1 MKKVILL
8 IAAIAMS
15 AVYVS
20 AQDLETVTA
29 NYNGAA
35 EALTTG
41 DKALALEYFQAALKG
56 AEGLSEEE
64 LGEDGQTIVAT
75 CKDRIPQL
83 LLSISKDNLRE
94 KAYDEAYVTLQ
105 QTIEAAKLYANEEVE
120 SEASILIPQ
129 LFMQKGNKSL
139 SAKDMAGAIDAFQ
152 QVIALDPENGNAY
165 LRLGMA
171 YGSTGKVAE
180 AEEAYVK
187 AIELG
192 KEKDAQKQLS
202 NMFNKLAA
210 SSLKTKAYE
219 KAIEYSEK
227 ANSYL
232 ENATSYKVAG
242 TAASSAKKNAKAI
255 EYLQKY
261 LELSPNAK
269 DAVQMKYTIAA
280 TAQTMGNK
288 ELAKEYYNMIL
299 SDPKFGPTAKQML
312 EAL

>member
-56 AEGLSEEE
+56 AEGLTEEQ
-64 LGEDGQTIVAT
+64 LGEDGATIVST
-75 CKDRIPQL
+75 CKDRIPQIM
-83 LLSISKDNLRE
+83 LSIAKDNIKE
-94 KAYDEAYVTLQ
+94 KAYDEALVKLQ
-105 QTIEAAKLYANEEVE
+105 ETVESAKLYGIA
-120 SEASILIPQ
+120 EAEKDATELIPQ
-129 LFMQKGNKSL
+129 VYMQKGNTLL
-139 SAKDMAGAIDAFQ
+139 SAKDVNGAVAAFQ
-152 QVIALDPENGNAY
+152 QVVALDPENGMAY
-165 LRLGMA
+165 LMMGRA
-171 YGSTGKVAE
+171 YAATGNVEE
-180 AEEAYVK
+180 AEPAFLK
-187 AIELG
+187 AAEFG
-192 KEKDAQKQLS
+192 KEKDAYKQLS
-202 NMFNKLAA
+202 TVYLKKAQSALKAKNFTQAVEFAEKSNSYVESANAYKIAGNAA
-210 SSLKTKAYE
+210 SQ
-219 KAIEYSEK
+219 
-227 ANSYL
+227 
-232 ENATSYKVAG
+232 
-242 TAASSAKKNAKAI
+242 AKQNAKAI
-255 EYLQKY
+255 EYLKKY

-288 ELAKEYYNMIL
+288 EVAKEYYNMIL

-312 EAL
+312 ETL

>member
-56 AEGLSEEE
+56 AEGLTEEQ
-64 LGEDGQTIVAT
+64 LGEDGATIVST
-75 CKDRIPQL
+75 CKDRIPQIM
-83 LLSISKDNLRE
+83 LSIAKDNIKE
-94 KAYDEAYVTLQ
+94 KAYDEALVKLQ
-105 QTIEAAKLYANEEVE
+105 ETVESAKLYGIA
-120 SEASILIPQ
+120 EAEKDATELIPQ
-129 LFMQKGNKSL
+129 VYMQKGNTLL
-139 SAKDMAGAIDAFQ
+139 SAKDVNGAVAAFQ
-152 QVIALDPENGNAY
+152 QVVALDPENGMAY
-165 LRLGMA
+165 LMMGRA
-171 YGSTGKVAE
+171 YAATGNVEE
-180 AEEAYVK
+180 AEPAFLK
-187 AIELG
+187 AAEFG
-192 KEKDAQKQLS
+192 KEKDAYKQLS
-202 NMFNKLAA
+202 TVYLKKAQSALKAKNFTQAVEFAEKSNSYVESANAYKIAGNAA
-210 SSLKTKAYE
+210 SQ
-219 KAIEYSEK
+219 
-227 ANSYL
+227 
-232 ENATSYKVAG
+232 
-242 TAASSAKKNAKAI
+242 AKQNAKAI
-255 EYLQKY
+255 EYLKKY

-288 ELAKEYYNMIL
+288 EVAKEYYNMIL

-312 EAL
+312 QSL

>member
-56 AEGLSEEE
+56 AEGLTEEQ
-64 LGEDGQTIVAT
+64 LGEDGATIVST
-75 CKDRIPQL
+75 CKDRIPQIM
-83 LLSISKDNLRE
+83 LSIAKDNIKE
-94 KAYDEAYVTLQ
+94 KAYDEALVKLQ
-105 QTIEAAKLYANEEVE
+105 ETVESAKLYGIA
-120 SEASILIPQ
+120 EAEKDATELIPQ
-129 LFMQKGNKSL
+129 VYMQKGNTLL
-139 SAKDMAGAIDAFQ
+139 SAKDVNGAVAAFQ
-152 QVIALDPENGNAY
+152 QVVALDPENGMAY
-165 LRLGMA
+165 LMMGRA
-171 YGSTGKVAE
+171 YAATGNVEE
-180 AEEAYVK
+180 AEPAFLK
-187 AIELG
+187 AAEFG
-192 KEKDAQKQLS
+192 KEKDAYKQLS
-202 NMFNKLAA
+202 TVYLKKAQGALKAKNFTQAVEFAEKSNSYVESANAYKIAGNAA
-210 SSLKTKAYE
+210 SQ
-219 KAIEYSEK
+219 
-227 ANSYL
+227 
-232 ENATSYKVAG
+232 
-242 TAASSAKKNAKAI
+242 AKQNAKAI
-255 EYLQKY
+255 EYLKKY

-288 ELAKEYYNMIL
+288 EVAKEYYNMIL

-312 EAL
+312 QSL